1 MPDFPFDTV
10 GLTSEQ
16 IDRFQ
21 ETYTALKSKFNI
33 QQTGDIDFH
42 LEDFEMFKRFYAVNV
57 RDSFLVKHSNCS
69 SYILFI
75 ENHIKSIPT
84 RGTGLAE
91 ATMGAGLSDFFEYQ
105 IFALAYLKRN
115 LSRVLIRPETLT
127 DKLIELI
134 HPIEIDFKEDK
145 AFSDTFYVVA
155 NNHEK
160 AITGIDRNLRNAVMD
175 IRENDFV
182 IEIVEH
188 TLIIGSK
195 KPVTPDNA
203 VHLAEFVARVA
214 SMC

>member
-16 IDRFQ
+16 IDNFQ

-42 LEDFEMFKRFYAVNV
+42 LEDFEMFKKYFAVNL

-75 ENHIKSIPT
+75 ENHIKTIVT
-84 RGTGLAE
+84 R
-91 ATMGAGLSDFFEYQ
+91 GAGLADHYECQ
-105 IFALAYLKRN
+105 ICALAYLKRN
-115 LSRVLIRPETLT
+115 LGRVLIRPETLA

-155 NNHEK
+155 NDYEK
-160 AITGIDRNLRNAVMD
+160 AIAGIDRNLRNAIMD
-175 IRENDFV
+175 VREDDFI
-182 IEIVEH
+182 IEIADH

-195 KPVTPDNA
+195 KPISA
-203 VHLAEFVARVA
+203 QRSVHLAEFVARVA

>member
-16 IDRFQ
+16 IDNFQ

-42 LEDFEMFKRFYAVNV
+42 LEDFEVFKRFFAVNL
-57 RDSFLVKHSNCS
+57 RDSFLIKHSGCS
-69 SYILFI
+69 SYVLFT
-75 ENHIKSIPT
+75 ENHIKLPHDKGGIS
-84 RGTGLAE
+84 E
-91 ATMGAGLSDFFEYQ
+91 FCECQ
-105 IFALAYLKRN
+105 IWALAYLKRN
-115 LSRVLIRPETLT
+115 LGRVLIRPETLA
-127 DKLIELI
+127 DKIIELI

-155 NNHEK
+155 NDHEK
-160 AITGIDRNLRNAVMD
+160 AVNGIDRNLRNAIMD
-175 IRENDFV
+175 VREDDFI
-182 IEIVEH
+182 IEIADH

-195 KPVTPDNA
+195 KPITAARA